1 MKAALIFTGSGPI
14 LILTTHATLDAPDL
28 AARLAAKGIG
38 KYIAHEIPVDDVR
51 RWYGPAFDRA
61 LEDASQDDALRIV
74 DVDGRHIFVHLR
86 LEDLGPEVRCEAVAA
101 GSAT

>member
-14 LILTTHATLDAPDL
+14 LILTSHENLDAPDL

-38 KYIAHEIPVDDVR
+38 KYIAHEIPVDEVR
-51 RWYGPAFDRA
+51 RWYGPT
-61 LEDASQDDALRIV
+61 LERVTTDGTQDDALRIV

-86 LEDLGPEVRCEAVAA
+86 LEDLGPEVRCEASLAA
-101 GSAT
+101 ADT